1 MYEYKEFRIQA
12 ATVVNFFASFT
23 RSMKST
29 DHWTILKSSPK
40 LALLKF
46 LQKMLE
52 TSCYLIN
59 KFDRGLIISVS
70 ATAAIPK
77 EAKPEPKSVEGRTS
91 SDEAKLGT
99 LIETLLPET
108 VASNPID
115 SCTVKT
121 DSSLVKSAVNIDSSV
136 AVKNEIMLDPLAKQP
151 TVKQSLSSESNSGL
165 AAVTAKSDSDNKSSV
180 LATLT
185 QSCSLKSATDFKS
198 DSKSAVVPAKV
209 SKRSDSSSDDCFIIS
224 TVNLDRV
231 KKDQQQHGRMNGA
244 SVSSSNNSSVS
255 SSPVKT
261 SSSSRGDHRSSSGSH
276 HTSSSRSSHHGSGS
290 SRYRPNASS
299 RNDLQN

>member
-1 MYEYKEFRIQA
+1 M
-12 ATVVNFFASFT
+12 
-23 RSMKST
+23 
-29 DHWTILKSSPK
+29 
-40 LALLKF
+40 LKF

-59 KFDRGLIISVS
+59 KFNHGLIISVS

-136 AVKNEIMLDPLAKQP
+136 AVKNENIMLDPLAKQP

-165 AAVTAKSDSDNKSSV
+165 AAVTAKSDSDNKSSLLTTV
-180 LATLT
+180 T

-255 SSPVKT
+255 SSPVKS

-290 SRYRPNASS
+290 SR
-299 RNDLQN
+299 

>member
-1 MYEYKEFRIQA
+1 
-12 ATVVNFFASFT
+12 
-23 RSMKST
+23 
-29 DHWTILKSSPK
+29 
-40 LALLKF
+40 
-46 LQKMLE
+46 MLE

-59 KFDRGLIISVS
+59 KFNHCIIISVS

-108 VASNPID
+108 VACNPID

-136 AVKNEIMLDPLAKQP
+136 VVKNENVMPDPLAKQP

-165 AAVTAKSDSDNKSSV
+165 AAITAKSNSDNKSSV
-180 LATLT
+180 LAAVT
-185 QSCSLKSATDFKS
+185 QSGSLKSATDFKS
-198 DSKSAVVPAKV
+198 DSNRSAVVPAKV

-299 RNDLQN
+299 RNDLQS